1 MIETFLALLT
11 AHLLADFPFQTRRLI
26 ENKRKPHILV
36 LHITIIALVTVII
49 LGAWPPLLLLILCGT
64 HLLMDAVK
72 IYLLKEKHWAFY
84 LDQGIHLLVIVLLA
98 YLFPESFQGGYWPDL
113 MGPFPFI
120 YLILLCVISGVILS
134 LSVGN
139 VIIALETKRFRD
151 EMTSPIEGL
160 TQGGAFIGQLERALV
175 MLFVV
180 TGYPVA
186 VGFLVAAK
194 SILRFGEVK
203 STPDRQMAEYVII
216 GTFMSV
222 GWGLLIAVLTK
233 TVLTYYLQYQ

>member
-26 ENKRKPHILV
+26 ENKRKPHILI

-113 MGPFPFI
+113 MGTYPVA
-120 YLILLCVISGVILS
+120 YLGLLCVISGVILS

>member
-11 AHLLADFPFQTRRLI
+11 AHLLADFPFQTRKLI
-26 ENKRKPHILV
+26 KNKRKPHILI
-36 LHITIIALVTVII
+36 LHIAIIALVTII
-49 LGAWPPLLLLILCGT
+49 VLGAWPLLLLLILCGT
-64 HLLMDAVK
+64 HLVMDAVK
-72 IYLLKEKHWAFY
+72 IYILKEKHWAFY
-84 LDQGIHLLVIVLLA
+84 LDQGVHFLVIVLLA

-139 VIIALETKRFRD
+139 VIISLETKRFRD
-151 EMTSPIEGL
+151 EMTTSIQGL
-160 TQGGAFIGQLERALV
+160 IQGGAFIGQLERALV
-175 MLFVV
+175 MLFVL
-180 TGYPVA
+180 TGYPMA

-203 STPDRQMAEYVII
+203 STSDRQMAEYVII

-233 TVLTYYLQYQ
+233 TVLTYYLKYQ

>member
-11 AHLLADFPFQTRRLI
+11 AHLLADFPFQTRKLI

-36 LHITIIALVTVII
+36 LHIAIIALVTVII
-49 LGAWPPLLLLILCGT
+49 LGAWPPLLLLILCGS
-64 HLLMDAVK
+64 HLVMDAVK

-151 EMTSPIEGL
+151 EMTASIQGL
-160 TQGGAFIGQLERALV
+160 SQGGAFIGQLERALV
-175 MLFVV
+175 MLFVL
-180 TGYPVA
+180 TGFPVA